1 MEARALLEAATRL
14 KQGLLAKATD
24 GEYRDSDFQ
33 SDISILT
40 SDQWVEK
47 MLPVSIRAN
56 ISTSDF
62 FRDVLT
68 DF

>member
-47 MLPVSIRAN
+47 MLPVSI
-56 ISTSDF
+56 
-62 FRDVLT
+62 
-68 DF
+68 